1 LSKYNLLSLGLFLFI
16 PLPQMDNLA
25 KNNKDNYAL
34 WQTFVHSKQA
44 EGSLVFRQVVERHYK
59 PLLSYGTKLSK
70 DADFVKDC
78 IHDLFIHVWEKRQS
92 LTHVKVPRFYLLGAL
107 RNQILKEIQQQKG
120 ARKTELMEDDYILDV
135 EFALLEDQPLYDKMS
150 IICDAINAQYQVLDG
165 QIVVL
170 SSGCK

>member
-1 LSKYNLLSLGLFLFI
+1 
-16 PLPQMDNLA
+16 LA
-25 KNNKDNYAL
+25 KQKKRKNMIKIIGIPFDANSSFLKGPSYAPQRIRL
-34 WQTFVHSKQA
+34 MDK
-44 EGSLVFRQVVERHYK
+44 EGSANRF
-59 PLLSYGTKLSK
+59 
-70 DADFVKDC
+70 ADFVKDC